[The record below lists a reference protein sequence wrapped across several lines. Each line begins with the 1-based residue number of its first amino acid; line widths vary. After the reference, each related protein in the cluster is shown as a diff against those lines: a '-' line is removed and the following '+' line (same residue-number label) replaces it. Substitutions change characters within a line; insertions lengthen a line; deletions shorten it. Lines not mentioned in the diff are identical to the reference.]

1 MARRQRL
8 TPLSNDPEADPVL
21 GGTFI
26 GDYFEVAAH
35 NGTGYVH
42 FNANY
47 VSIRLLGEGFPIPQQ
62 DNFLIRRAL

>member
-1 MARRQRL
+1 M
-8 TPLSNDPEADPVL
+8 L

-26 GDYFEVAAH
+26 GDYFEVAAN